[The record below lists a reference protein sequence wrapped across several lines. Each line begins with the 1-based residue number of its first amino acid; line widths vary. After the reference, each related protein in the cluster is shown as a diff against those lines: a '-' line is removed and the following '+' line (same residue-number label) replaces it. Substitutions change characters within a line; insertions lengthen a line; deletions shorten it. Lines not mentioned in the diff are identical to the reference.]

1 MLATMLGTV
10 VVRKEV
16 KPPELVATA
25 LEAALDAAA
34 VITEVAGCDAT
45 ARRRGIVMLMT

>member
-1 MLATMLGTV
+1 MLGTV

-16 KPPELVATA
+16 KPPGTVATA
-25 LEAALDAAA
+25 LEAAWDAAA
-34 VITEVAGCDAT
+34 VITDVAGCDAT